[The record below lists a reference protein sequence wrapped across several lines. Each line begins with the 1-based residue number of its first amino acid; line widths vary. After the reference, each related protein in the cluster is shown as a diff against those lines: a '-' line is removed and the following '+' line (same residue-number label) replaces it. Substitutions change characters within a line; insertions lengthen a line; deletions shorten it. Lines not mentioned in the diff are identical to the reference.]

1 MFDAVIV
8 GAGPAGLA
16 AALTLGRMR
25 RSVLVIDSGHPRNAR
40 ATSMHNFFSRD
51 GDDPAAVTA
60 RARDDLERYESVELL
75 DESVTEIEP
84 GDEFFTVTAGSHTVS
99 ARRILLATSMVD
111 ELPEVPGLADAWG
124 RGVYH

>member
-1 MFDAVIV
+1 MEEQMFDAVIV

-75 DESVTEIEP
+75 DESDRKSTRLNS
-84 GDEFFTVTAGSHTVS
+84 SHV
-99 ARRILLATSMVD
+99 RISYAVFCLKKKRN
-111 ELPEVPGLADAWG
+111 G
-124 RGVYH
+124 RVGRT